1 MEGHLSHQ
9 NQKHSSMLSI
19 SGVRHF
25 KHLHSYGGTFIP
37 LKKKKTIIN
46 VINHALNQSINQSSK
61 PKTMINVINVINK
74 WSVSF

>member
-37 LKKKKTIIN
+37 LKKKKLLSMLSIM
-46 VINHALNQSINQSSK
+46 HSINQSII
-61 PKTMINVINVINK
+61 KTKNNDQCYQCYQ
-74 WSVSF
+74 